1 MHSLFRSSAVAL
13 LCALMSVAPA
23 ALAANTW
30 DYPVLDAKDG
40 WVAASWEAAGTVA
53 LVDGDA
59 MITALSGEQ
68 RKAVSGDTLR
78 QGETI
83 STADDAEVQVDME
96 DGGLLSLRPQT
107 RVTVQSY
114 KAEGSDDD
122 RSIMWLDR
130 GTIRTV
136 TGWIGHNSRSR
147 LQVAILTPNAT
158 VGVRG
163 TDHET
168 TYLPPGDARGEPGTY
183 DKVNEGSTVIR
194 NTVRG
199 GTGAS
204 AAEVVVR
211 PGLAG
216 FHAAGSATGVAAR
229 PRVLAAVPTFYR
241 PARNDAAFE
250 QRRDALR
257 SRLDTL
263 ARERQARTDTRRAAL
278 GLAPLGSARPVG
290 AGRAAIGSRAD
301 VRSNAVARGATVQP
315 GPSRSETASTGAARN
330 AADVVS
336 GRANRPAGLGGLGQR
351 EFNAANRG
359 LGAAAASGGG
369 LRSVSPGS
377 SPARERVVP
386 REAGSPGVRN
396 ERRGPA
402 LSGGGRSAA
411 APGHAAKGQR

>member
-1 MHSLFRSSAVAL
+1 MFRNFAFTLLFVGLIA
-13 LCALMSVAPA
+13 APGA
-23 ALAANTW
+23 RAANTW

-68 RKAVSGDTLR
+68 RKAVTGDTLR

-83 STADDAEVQVDME
+83 STADDAEVHVNME

-114 KAEGSDDD
+114 KAEGGDDD
-122 RSIMWLDR
+122 RSILWLDR

-136 TGWIGHNSRSR
+136 TGWMGHNSRSR

-168 TYLPPGDARGEPGTY
+168 TYLPPGDARGESGTY

-199 GTGAS
+199 GTTGAP
-204 AAEVVVR
+204 AAEVVVQR
-211 PGLAG
+211 GRAG
-216 FHAAGSATGVAAR
+216 FHPAEALSGGAAR

-263 ARERQARTDTRRAAL
+263 ARERLARTDTRRAAQ
-278 GLAPLGSARPVG
+278 GLAPLGAARG
-290 AGRAAIGSRAD
+290 AAGRDSTGARTEL
-301 VRSNAVARGATVQP
+301 RNAVARDVTAQPRRSGIGSGANAT
-315 GPSRSETASTGAARN
+315 GRS
-330 AADVVS
+330 AADVASV
-336 GRANRPAGLGGLGQR
+336 RANRPGALGNPGQR

-359 LGAAAASGGG
+359 FGAGTGAGAASRN
-369 LRSVSPGS
+369 LSPGA
-377 SPARERVVP
+377 SPARERIAP
-386 REAGSPGVRN
+386 RETGSPGARI
-396 ERRGPA
+396 ERPGPA
-402 LSGGGRSAA
+402 LSGGGRGAA